1 MEELSYSFHLS
12 NDKNKTIKAKQEA
25 LNSPSGTTSK
35 NNNAIQ
41 NIKHLGKVNHHNLRQ
56 YDNKTELI
64 TTIKGSND
72 IIKDVKDLYL
82 DLFDEARINY
92 NNKQVRD
99 DRKIDDYFYKI
110 SNDDKHDLA
119 CEILIEIGN
128 MAYWEDKSL
137 EEKYKMTKVFE
148 NQLKD
153 LKKIVPDFYIANA
166 TIHFDEHSPHM
177 HIVGVP
183 VKENCKTG
191 LSRQVGKT
199 SIFTKE
205 SLVIIQDK
213 MRERCIDEFN
223 LAYGLDSKLKEK
235 QKGKNRD
242 ITSYERKLF
251 NKRVKGLKQE
261 ISNLENEVSDLEDNK
276 KSINKEISN
285 LNKNKEDIVDE
296 IDKKKKINNK
306 IVIKSK
312 NQLLDENKKLK
323 EENDNLKRL
332 NYQYE
337 SRYNDLKEKTDYLIY
352 HLNKI
357 VKKLP
362 EFIQNL
368 IDRLFNYNNI
378 NLNYFKQQYDP
389 EVKKEEEKL
398 FKGFNLFNKKEVDKA
413 TKHINYETDKYDEE
427 FYKTKKDKEK
437 DDGFER

>member
-82 DLFDEARINY
+82 DLFDDARINY

-119 CEILIEIGN
+119 CEIIIEIGN

-137 EEKYKMTKVFE
+137 EEKYKMTEVFE

-153 LKKIVPDFYIANA
+153 LKEIVPDFYIANA
-166 TIHFDEHSPHM
+166 TIHFDENSPHM

-191 LSRQVGKT
+191 MERQVGKT

-205 SLVIIQDK
+205 SLVVIQDK
-213 MRERCIDEFN
+213 MRSKCIEEFN
-223 LAYGLDSKLKEK
+223 QTYSKDNKLKKKE
-235 QKGKNRD
+235 KGKNRD
-242 ITSYERKLF
+242 YSAYERLKF
-251 NKRVKGLKQE
+251 NEKAEKLKQE
-261 ISNLENEVSDLEDNK
+261 LNELREDVSGLKDSKQKINEEIIDLNND
-276 KSINKEISN
+276 
-285 LNKNKEDIVDE
+285 KEDIKKE
-296 IDKKKKINNK
+296 IDQKKKVNNK
-306 IVIKSK
+306 IIIKSK
-312 NQLLDENKKLK
+312 NQLWDENEKLK
-323 EENDNLKRL
+323 DEIINLQRENYTLKNNYEDLEKRTNYLLKYL
-332 NYQYE
+332 NKFLE
-337 SRYNDLKEKTDYLIY
+337 KLPKIIKDIVNHLFKEKMYF
-352 HLNKI
+352 
-357 VKKLP
+357 P
-362 EFIQNL
+362 QFMQN
-368 IDRLFNYNNI
+368 
-378 NLNYFKQQYDP
+378 YDP
-389 EVKKEEEKL
+389 EQLEKNEQIRIQQE
-398 FKGFNLFNKKEVDKA
+398 KNRKINLFNRNKNRDYKE
-413 TKHINYETDKYDEE
+413 EL
-427 FYKTKKDKEK
+427 EK
-437 DDGFER
+437 SNEDDFEL

>member
-72 IIKDVKDLYL
+72 IIKDIKDLYL
-82 DLFDEARINY
+82 DLFDEARIHY

-119 CEILIEIGN
+119 CEIIIEIGN

-137 EEKYKMTKVFE
+137 EEKYKMTEVFE

-153 LKKIVPDFYIANA
+153 LKEIVPEFYIANA
-166 TIHFDEHSPHM
+166 TIHFDENSPHM

-191 LSRQVGKT
+191 MEKQVGKT

-205 SLVIIQDK
+205 SLVVIQDK
-213 MRERCIDEFN
+213 MRSKCIEEFN
-223 LAYGLDSKLKEK
+223 LAYSKDNKLKKKE
-235 QKGKNRD
+235 KGKNRD
-242 ITSYERKLF
+242 YSAYERLKF
-251 NKRVKGLKQE
+251 NEKAEKLKQE
-261 ISNLENEVSDLEDNK
+261 LNELREDVSELKDNK
-276 KSINKEISN
+276 QKINNEIID
-285 LNKNKEDIVDE
+285 LNNDKEDIKKE
-296 IDKKKKINNK
+296 IDKKRKVNSK

-312 NQLLDENKKLK
+312 NQLWDENEKLK
-323 EENDNLKRL
+323 DEISNLQRENYTLKNNYEDLEKRTNYLLKYL
-332 NYQYE
+332 NKFLDKVPKIIKDII
-337 SRYNDLKEKTDYLIY
+337 NHLFKEKMYF
-352 HLNKI
+352 
-357 VKKLP
+357 P
-362 EFIQNL
+362 QFMQN
-368 IDRLFNYNNI
+368 
-378 NLNYFKQQYDP
+378 YDP
-389 EVKKEEEKL
+389 EQLEKNERIRIQQE
-398 FKGFNLFNKKEVDKA
+398 KNKRINLFNRNK
-413 TKHINYETDKYDEE
+413 NYEY
-427 FYKTKKDKEK
+427 DKEIEK
-437 DDGFER
+437 DNDDFEL

>member
-92 NNKQVRD
+92 NNKQVRE
-99 DRKIDDYFYKI
+99 DRKIDNYFYKI

-119 CEILIEIGN
+119 CEIIIEIGN

-137 EEKYKMTKVFE
+137 EEKYKMTEVFE

-153 LKKIVPDFYIANA
+153 LKEIVPDFYIANA
-166 TIHFDEHSPHM
+166 TIHFDENSPHI
-177 HIVGVP
+177 HIIGVP

-191 LSRQVGKT
+191 MERQVGKT

-205 SLVIIQDK
+205 SLVVIQDK
-213 MRERCIDEFN
+213 MRSKCIEEFN
-223 LAYGLDSKLKEK
+223 LAYSKDNKLKKKE
-235 QKGKNRD
+235 KGKNRD
-242 ITSYERKLF
+242 YSAYERLKF
-251 NKRVKGLKQE
+251 NEKAEKLKQE
-261 ISNLENEVSDLEDNK
+261 LNELREDVSELKDNK
-276 KSINKEISN
+276 QKINEEINDLNSDKENI
-285 LNKNKEDIVDE
+285 KKE
-296 IDKKKKINNK
+296 IDKKKKVNNK

-312 NQLLDENKKLK
+312 NQLWDENEKLK
-323 EENDNLKRL
+323 DEISDLQRENYTLKNNYEDLEKRTNYLLKYL
-332 NYQYE
+332 NKFLE
-337 SRYNDLKEKTDYLIY
+337 KLPKIIKDIVNHLFKEKMYF
-352 HLNKI
+352 
-357 VKKLP
+357 P
-362 EFIQNL
+362 QFMQN
-368 IDRLFNYNNI
+368 
-378 NLNYFKQQYDP
+378 YDP
-389 EVKKEEEKL
+389 EQLEKNEQIRMQQE
-398 FKGFNLFNKKEVDKA
+398 KNRRINLFNRNKSND
-413 TKHINYETDKYDEE
+413 YDDEI
-427 FYKTKKDKEK
+427 EK
-437 DDGFER
+437 DIDDGMEL

>member
-25 LNSPSGTTSK
+25 LNSLSGTTSK

-92 NNKQVRD
+92 NNKQVRE
-99 DRKIDDYFYKI
+99 DRKIDNYFYKI

-119 CEILIEIGN
+119 CEIIIEIGN

-137 EEKYKMTKVFE
+137 EEKYKMTEVFE

-153 LKKIVPDFYIANA
+153 LKEIVPDFYIANA
-166 TIHFDEHSPHM
+166 TIHFDENSPHM

-191 LSRQVGKT
+191 MERQVGKT

-205 SLVIIQDK
+205 SLVVIQDK
-213 MRERCIDEFN
+213 MRSKCIEEFN
-223 LAYGLDSKLKEK
+223 LAYSKNNKLKKKE
-235 QKGKNRD
+235 KGKNRD
-242 ITSYERKLF
+242 YSAYERLKF
-251 NKRVKGLKQE
+251 NEKAEKLKQE
-261 ISNLENEVSDLEDNK
+261 LNELREDISELKDNK
-276 KSINKEISN
+276 QKINNEIID
-285 LNKNKEDIVDE
+285 LNNDKEDIKKE
-296 IDKKKKINNK
+296 IDKKRKVNSK

-312 NQLLDENKKLK
+312 NQLWDENEKLK
-323 EENDNLKRL
+323 DEISNLQRENYTLKNNYEDLEKRTNYLLKYL
-332 NYQYE
+332 NKFLDKVPKIIKDII
-337 SRYNDLKEKTDYLIY
+337 NHLFKEKMYF
-352 HLNKI
+352 
-357 VKKLP
+357 P
-362 EFIQNL
+362 QFMQN
-368 IDRLFNYNNI
+368 
-378 NLNYFKQQYDP
+378 YDP
-389 EVKKEEEKL
+389 EQLEKNEQIRIQQE
-398 FKGFNLFNKKEVDKA
+398 KNRRINLFNRNKNHD
-413 TKHINYETDKYDEE
+413 YDDEI
-427 FYKTKKDKEK
+427 EK
-437 DDGFER
+437 DIDDGMEL

>member
-119 CEILIEIGN
+119 CEIIIEIGN

-137 EEKYKMTKVFE
+137 EEKYKMTEVFE

-153 LKKIVPDFYIANA
+153 LKEIVPDFYIANA
-166 TIHFDEHSPHM
+166 TIHFDENSPHM

-191 LSRQVGKT
+191 MERQVGKT

-205 SLVIIQDK
+205 SLVVIQDK
-213 MRERCIDEFN
+213 MRSKCIEEFN
-223 LAYGLDSKLKEK
+223 LTYSKDNKLKKKE
-235 QKGKNRD
+235 KGKNRD
-242 ITSYERKLF
+242 YSAYERLKFNEKAEKLK
-251 NKRVKGLKQE
+251 NELNELREDISELK
-261 ISNLENEVSDLEDNK
+261 DNK
-276 KSINKEISN
+276 QKINEEIID
-285 LNKNKEDIVDE
+285 LNNDKEDIKKE
-296 IDKKKKINNK
+296 IDIKKKVNNK
-306 IVIKSK
+306 IIIKSK
-312 NQLLDENKKLK
+312 NKMQDQIEKLTEENNHLKWENKYIK
-323 EENDNLKRL
+323 E
-332 NYQYE
+332 
-337 SRYNDLKEKTDYLIY
+337 RYNELEEKTNYLIF
-352 HLNKI
+352 HLKK
-357 VKKLP
+357 VLKKLP
-362 EFIQNL
+362 EFIQKIVDKMFDKNYS
-368 IDRLFNYNNI
+368 LFS
-378 NLNYFKQQYDP
+378 FKHDYDP
-389 EVKKEEEKL
+389 DEFDKREREKL
-398 FKGFNLFNKKEVDKA
+398 RQKEQERKQEYSYD
-413 TKHINYETDKYDEE
+413 YYDEE
-427 FYKTKKDKEK
+427 ELEK
-437 DDGFER
+437 DNDDDMEI